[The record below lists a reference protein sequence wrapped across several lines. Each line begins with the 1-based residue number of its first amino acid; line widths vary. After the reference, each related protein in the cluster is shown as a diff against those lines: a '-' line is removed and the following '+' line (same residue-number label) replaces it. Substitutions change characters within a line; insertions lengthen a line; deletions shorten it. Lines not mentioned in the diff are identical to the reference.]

1 MIDFRYHLVS
11 LISVFLALAVGIVL
25 GAGPLKE
32 SIGDTL
38 TGEVDALRQRAADLR
53 TELDGRSAEL
63 ADSQAAFESVAD
75 DLLAGTLD
83 ERRVAIITFGERDR
97 GATSDVIAR
106 FEQSGAT
113 VSARIR
119 LTSEWV
125 DPTRATFRRTV
136 GGTLVEYLSPAP
148 AADSGPITE
157 LAEAVVQAVS
167 SSVPEDPNRLS
178 ENSAVLLQ
186 LLSESRLI
194 EVDGEVTAPADA
206 VVVIAGGFDEDLA
219 DDGDATPDP
228 EQRADLEAEVDAW
241 LSVTRELA
249 FSALLRTQGTVFAGH
264 DTVGG
269 GLLEQIRDGQD
280 TAARISTVGQVQ
292 GLVGQ
297 VSVPLALAER
307 ISGAVGHY
315 GTGASATEPVPPR
328 VELAPVV
335 RVPQLPPGD
344 PGQTDDGA
352 DAGTGEADGADPDG
366 HTDPDADQA
375 G

>member
-38 TGEVDALRQRAADLR
+38 TGEVDSLRQRAADLR

-63 ADSQAAFESVAD
+63 AASQAAFDSVAD

-83 ERRVAIITFGERDR
+83 ERRVAVITFGERDR
-97 GATSDVIAR
+97 GATGDVVER
-106 FEQSGAT
+106 FEQAGAI

-119 LTSEWV
+119 LTGEWV

-148 AADSGPITE
+148 SADAGPVTE
-157 LAEAVVQAVS
+157 LAEALVQAVS
-167 SSVPEDPNRLS
+167 RSVPESPDRLS

-186 LLSESRLI
+186 LLSESNLI
-194 EVDGEVTAPADA
+194 EVDGEVTTPADA

-219 DDGDATPDP
+219 DDGNETPDP
-228 EQRADLEAEVDAW
+228 ERRADLEDEVDAW
-241 LSVTRELA
+241 VSVTREIA
-249 FSALLRTQGTVFAGH
+249 FAALLRTEGTVFAGH
-264 DTVGG
+264 DTVAG

-315 GTGASATEPVPPR
+315 GTGAGASEPVPPR
-328 VELAPVV
+328 VELEPLV
-335 RVPQLPPGD
+335 RVPQLPASD
-344 PGQTDDGA
+344 AGQSGEGT
-352 DAGTGEADGADPDG
+352 DAGTGDGTGQADPATEQEG
-366 HTDPDADQA
+366 
-375 G
+375 